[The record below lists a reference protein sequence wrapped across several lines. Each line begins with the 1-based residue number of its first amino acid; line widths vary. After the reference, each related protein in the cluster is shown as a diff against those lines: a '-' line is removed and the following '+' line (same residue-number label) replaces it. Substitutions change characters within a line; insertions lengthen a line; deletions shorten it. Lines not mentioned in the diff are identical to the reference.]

1 MVHTLL
7 RTVVSKLVVSKL
19 VVVRTETH
27 LLVVV
32 HTLLDNHTVKPRGAQ
47 NLPRRQ
53 VDKIGK
59 RARDRQEG
67 KARQPELACL
77 HIRL

>member
-1 MVHTLL
+1 ML

-19 VVVRTETH
+19 VVVRTETQ

-47 NLPRRQ
+47 NLP
-53 VDKIGK
+53 VLV
-59 RARDRQEG
+59 DRQG
-67 KARQPELACL
+67 DKWTR
-77 HIRL
+77 